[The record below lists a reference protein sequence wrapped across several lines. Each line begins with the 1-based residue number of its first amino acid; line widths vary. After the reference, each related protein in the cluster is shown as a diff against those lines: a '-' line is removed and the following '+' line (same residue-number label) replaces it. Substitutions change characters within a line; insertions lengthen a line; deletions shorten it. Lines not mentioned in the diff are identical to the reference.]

1 MTKNVFLLPGQGSQ
15 YYQMGAG
22 LYKNEEG
29 FKALMDELD
38 RLAQTQINR
47 SIVDILYNEN
57 REKSQAF
64 TQTLYTHPA
73 IFMVEYCLAKTLMDA
88 GIIPHYLIGAS
99 LGEYVALALAKVL
112 PVEEILG
119 LLIHHAKMVEAN
131 CEPGS
136 MIGIVGDP
144 DLYGREPILHGNSS
158 LAGVSS
164 PRHFVIAG
172 FREKLDIIKNFLGE
186 NQILYQELPISHGF
200 HSPNI
205 YPAFESFN
213 HNFQISPLKVPE
225 IDIILCLTGEKLDFI
240 EPGYLLEIA
249 KKPVQFP
256 RALTT
261 LCRGGENY
269 NYIDL
274 GPDGTYAGFT
284 RQNRVLGENSK
295 IFRIMTP
302 SGNEMHRFEKIKD
315 ELGG

>member
-1 MTKNVFLLPGQGSQ
+1 MNKNVFLFPGQGSQ

-22 LYKNEEG
+22 LYKNEEK
-29 FKALMDELD
+29 FKTHMDALD
-38 RLAQTQINR
+38 RLVQIQINR

-64 TQTLYTHPA
+64 TRTLYTHPA
-73 IFMVEYCLAKTLMDA
+73 IFMVEYCLGKTLMDA

-119 LLIHHAKMVEAN
+119 LLIHQAKMVEAT

-144 DLYGREPILHGNSS
+144 DLYGSEPIIHGNSS
-158 LAGVSS
+158 LAGVNSDQ
-164 PRHFVIAG
+164 HFVISG
-172 FREKLDIIKNFLGE
+172 FLGKMEIIKGFLRE
-186 NQILYQELPISHGF
+186 NQIVYQELPIFHGF

-205 YPAFESFN
+205 YPAFESGN
-213 HNFQISPLKVPE
+213 HNFQISPLEVPK
-225 IDIILCLTGEKLDFI
+225 IDIISCLTGEKLVSFDH
-240 EPGYLLEIA
+240 GYLGEIA

-256 RALTT
+256 RALAF
-261 LCRGGENY
+261 LGRMGGDY

-274 GPDGTYAGFT
+274 GPAGTYAGFT
-284 RQNRVLGENSK
+284 RQNKVPGKNSK

-302 SGNEMHRFEKIKD
+302 FGNELGKFEKIKD
-315 ELGG
+315 QFRI